1 MRPLLWPFTV
11 SSMYMDYTNILV
23 YVNTAI
29 FCVNNRILFPIHQK
43 FLFYSGS
50 LVITPVSLLW
60 AAVFEIGCVSP
71 VKTTLLVA
79 IRCSQCNLSSLRYI
93 ITCTRTFLEQVSY
106 SLVVECVLF
115 TVQGNE
121 SDGSLCLQLS
131 MASMVMPVLA
141 SKIELTTELA
151 MV

>member
-43 FLFYSGS
+43 FLFYSWS
-50 LVITPVSLLW
+50 LVITPIPLLW

-71 VKTTLLVA
+71 VKKTLLAA
-79 IRCSQCNLSSLRYI
+79 IRCSQCDLSSLRYI
-93 ITCTRTFLEQVSY
+93 ITCTRTFLEHRW
-106 SLVVECVLF
+106 VVVWLSNVFC
-115 TVQGNE
+115 
-121 SDGSLCLQLS
+121 SLCKVTS
-131 MASMVMPVLA
+131 PMALCVCSFPWLVMPVLA